1 MEYSYLPVAG
11 STVAFHET
19 CALVVISVSIYGLAV
34 TISQSFHR
42 DGEGGHESLQ
52 EVLVWSFL
60 MGSPGFT
67 ISYYIIISS
76 ISALHFELHLLFS
89 VRQLKWLLPRRILRW
104 CLPGLAVDP
113 ISPVFL
119 TAGWFVKVTP
129 YYLSLPQDWSE
140 TNVKPWQSSSFSL
153 RGSMVCFEFALPHIG
168 DIRYLFRCWVIFFET
183 IPWIPPVTHA
193 TLKHLAEGILHWLF
207 GHASP
212 MDIGSNLKLAY
223 CGWFLI
229 QFQCGWAVWK
239 RFAIWDC
246 DLKWFEHIWK
256 ETKPMTF
263 RDFYGFVGWCFQILI
278 LGSKSRWSLI
288 LGTNNSDNVH

>member
-60 MGSPGFT
+60 MVSPGFT

-223 CGWFLI
+223 CGWFFDPISIYFNVDGPYERDL
-229 QFQCGWAVWK
+229 QSETV
-239 RFAIWDC
+239 IWN
-246 DLKWFEHIWK
+246 DLNIFERIFERK
-256 ETKPMTF
+256 LRKPNQWLSGISMDLSDDVF
-263 RDFYGFVGWCFQILI
+263 R
-278 LGSKSRWSLI
+278 S
-288 LGTNNSDNVH
+288 